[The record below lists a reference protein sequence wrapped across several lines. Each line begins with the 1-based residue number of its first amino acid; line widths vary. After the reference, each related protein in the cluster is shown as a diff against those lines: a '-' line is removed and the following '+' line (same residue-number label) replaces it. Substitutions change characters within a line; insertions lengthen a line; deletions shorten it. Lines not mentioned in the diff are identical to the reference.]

1 MATVRMIVCVCV
13 CVCVCKRDR
22 EKERGREGT
31 NLGCA
36 EQTDALVARDIHTCA
51 TSIPGALA
59 TFSDGDAEAVVARPR
74 WVEIL
79 CGHALEDIGLQSRPL
94 QNQQQHLKR
103 VLVYVSVYLRVCA
116 CVVFAQCLCVCVCV
130 CVRANLLPNY
140 PPDGRLWRSCPR

>member
-1 MATVRMIVCVCV
+1 M
-13 CVCVCKRDR
+13 CKRDR

-59 TFSDGDAEAVVARPR
+59 TFSDGDAEAVDASPR

-79 CGHALEDIGLQSRPL
+79 CGHALEKLPLMYITHSLTHSLTHGLNLSRSHSL
-94 QNQQQHLKR
+94 THSLTHFLRLHLLRERERERRRERKR
-103 VLVYVSVYLRVCA
+103 ERE
-116 CVVFAQCLCVCVCV
+116 
-130 CVRANLLPNY
+130 REM
-140 PPDGRLWRSCPR
+140 R